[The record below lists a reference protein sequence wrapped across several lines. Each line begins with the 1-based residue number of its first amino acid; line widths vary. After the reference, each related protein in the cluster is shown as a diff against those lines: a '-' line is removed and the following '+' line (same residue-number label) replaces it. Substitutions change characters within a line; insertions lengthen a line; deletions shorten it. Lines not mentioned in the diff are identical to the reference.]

1 MLLLNPELTRA
12 IPRRQCHHS
21 VDTIVGVER
30 REAEFEWDEINRG
43 HLARHRVAPHEA
55 ESAVLDLNAV
65 LLELQFEAGE
75 ERTKALG
82 MTASG
87 RILAVVFT
95 LRGDVIRPITAY
107 TAPRRLQRLYIERRR
122 A

>member
-1 MLLLNPELTRA
+1 M
-12 IPRRQCHHS
+12 
-21 VDTIVGVER
+21 ER
-30 REAEFEWDEINRG
+30 RAVEFEWDEINRG
-43 HLARHRVAPHEA
+43 HLARHRVAPREA
-55 ESAVLDLNAV
+55 ESAVLDNNAV

-95 LRGDVIRPITAY
+95 LRGDVIRPIRIYRATAATEIVY
-107 TAPRRLQRLYIERRR
+107 RPERRMIEKGKMPKF
-122 A
+122 